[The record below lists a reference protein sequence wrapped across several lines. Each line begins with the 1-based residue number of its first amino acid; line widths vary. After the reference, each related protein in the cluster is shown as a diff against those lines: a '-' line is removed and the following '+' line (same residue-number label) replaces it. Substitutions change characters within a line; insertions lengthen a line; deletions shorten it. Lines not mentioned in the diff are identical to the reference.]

1 MADVPKKEESSQEAT
16 TVKEPEADA
25 STRQTVP
32 AVLPQAALGSGSM
45 EVSAAEFAAF
55 REWQEKQ
62 AQARQGNA
70 APPSPPKKQ
79 KVEDEEDMQ
88 EFQAQ
93 LVELDINFADLDPE
107 LQSKLKTSKS
117 ARKDF
122 LAIHTT
128 DQCYNP
134 ADGTWEA
141 QTTAKKRD
149 FGSTVDRSIPNLTA
163 EDNVQ
168 QAMLQYHQR
177 SVLPSLDQL
186 HLCCDSFYKMAQHE
200 FSVIQHSLERHASQ
214 LNTLERSR
222 ANKTILLLDLPPLFN
237 KKSLDTNIGY
247 YLQAT
252 GLSWNDIAALHN
264 HMVSS
269 QSAVV
274 RLEFV
279 TETQAQTF
287 RDTMRQ
293 GRRYWRDPQSQDCK
307 IRVEQDQPTDDRVAM
322 QPYFAL
328 LDVLSELYVEETGQ
342 EEHASLQT
350 WRQTLQIWTPRG
362 EEPKTLIGQVSY
374 VLDPR
379 FARRYSCLLLV
390 HDRFYDKFLDRW
402 HDKFSRRLRDTLFL
416 TQALKRATA
425 DRTTVQRASFD
436 KAFDLTTAV
445 SPQAFPYTVMP
456 VRISDDLAAML
467 QSHPMLPFQGA
478 GGMTALTAQA
488 FLDQGYDDYGKGSPK
503 AKGSGKGKSQSKRT
517 DYQDSW
523 KPQMGYQRSTSY
535 QNWSQNQG
543 GWTDYRAPQ
552 KGTPKGGTKTQP
564 KGSWK
569 ERDRDTRTDWK
580 KQDDDNNDDWGSG
593 WKSWTPS
600 RPSTTPLFSSPSS
613 GKQQSSNTKGQQ
625 PNNKGQGKT
634 KIQPVFIC
642 ATCSCALGFC
652 ADCPDCKDHPTPPGF
667 MWKDKVPWQS
677 LKCPCANNSQQLC
690 DKPLGHAQDCPFCQ
704 EHRKYWSSKQAQDSW
719 TSLPTPTK
727 CMILQLDRILFD
739 LDPIM
744 QAPDVTSEFIQQ
756 MNNICQ
762 NTAYPNYSPQQHAAY
777 WVNSVFTADL
787 SSLIPL
793 PKLTRL
799 PWSNPTWEMQEQ
811 QIVNMWGPLFDP
823 VLQATFYIA
832 SWFAQYFKEI
842 WNKHFDTLTQ
852 HYKLGNWARN
862 ADISHSPM
870 LPWDRLIASS
880 LWIAYEQAKQEQTN
894 PPDLAWTQQLLE
906 WFLTS
911 SWSRTTTDLF
921 QTLAEEF
928 AWYLQHDE
936 TLKACIQATPPY
948 DNKGIGTSAGFGSLF
963 FDAVYWQVAAVY
975 GLLRDAKQSQLQAP
989 NDELVKLLEY
999 ILPLIGLSNE
1009 EIQAVKW
1016 RAHVNKGNIMETI
1029 MLAMAENGAH
1039 WLTWKTAWAM
1049 LQHQHKDTRHPWVQ
1063 VVSVY

>member
-1 MADVPKKEESSQEAT
+1 MADVPKKEESSQKAT

-163 EDNVQ
+163 EDTVQ

-569 ERDRDTRTDWK
+569 ERDHDTRTDWK
-580 KQDDDNNDDWGSG
+580 K
-593 WKSWTPS
+593 
-600 RPSTTPLFSSPSS
+600 
-613 GKQQSSNTKGQQ
+613 
-625 PNNKGQGKT
+625 
-634 KIQPVFIC
+634 
-642 ATCSCALGFC
+642 
-652 ADCPDCKDHPTPPGF
+652 
-667 MWKDKVPWQS
+667 
-677 LKCPCANNSQQLC
+677 
-690 DKPLGHAQDCPFCQ
+690 
-704 EHRKYWSSKQAQDSW
+704 
-719 TSLPTPTK
+719 
-727 CMILQLDRILFD
+727 
-739 LDPIM
+739 
-744 QAPDVTSEFIQQ
+744 
-756 MNNICQ
+756 
-762 NTAYPNYSPQQHAAY
+762 
-777 WVNSVFTADL
+777 
-787 SSLIPL
+787 
-793 PKLTRL
+793 
-799 PWSNPTWEMQEQ
+799 
-811 QIVNMWGPLFDP
+811 
-823 VLQATFYIA
+823 
-832 SWFAQYFKEI
+832 
-842 WNKHFDTLTQ
+842 
-852 HYKLGNWARN
+852 
-862 ADISHSPM
+862 
-870 LPWDRLIASS
+870 
-880 LWIAYEQAKQEQTN
+880 
-894 PPDLAWTQQLLE
+894 
-906 WFLTS
+906 
-911 SWSRTTTDLF
+911 
-921 QTLAEEF
+921 
-928 AWYLQHDE
+928 
-936 TLKACIQATPPY
+936 
-948 DNKGIGTSAGFGSLF
+948 
-963 FDAVYWQVAAVY
+963 QVAAVY
-975 GLLRDAKQSQLQAP
+975 GLLRDAKQSQLQA
-989 NDELVKLLEY
+989 
-999 ILPLIGLSNE
+999 
-1009 EIQAVKW
+1009 VKW

-1029 MLAMAENGAH
+1029 MNTQIDISSQIAFMNQIAYSPAGETQIANICRLESGLAKARQ
-1039 WLTWKTAWAM
+1039 
-1049 LQHQHKDTRHPWVQ
+1049 LQESNRKRFGVLRG
-1063 VVSVY
+1063 